1 MKKLQNAYAPL
12 FPYLATAQNAILAP
26 GELIIDNFAGLGG
39 ASTGLEQ
46 ALGRPVDVAINHSRQ
61 AIELHSVNHPY
72 TRHYVEDVWEVNP
85 LEVTGGQPVAL
96 AWFSPTCTHFS
107 KAKGS
112 GLLDRKIRGLAWVTL
127 RWADLV
133 KPRVIILE
141 NVEEFQGWGPLTK
154 DGRPDPKQKGRT
166 FRSFVNAL
174 RYQGYQVE
182 HRELRASEYGAPTIR
197 KRLFLIARRDG
208 LPIVWPEATHA
219 APTSSRVLSGEL
231 KTFRTAAE
239 CIDWELPTPSIF
251 TRKKPLVPATMKR
264 ISRGIQRFVL
274 DAAEPFIV
282 TCNHSGET
290 FRGQGLDKPFNT
302 VTAANEAHG
311 LTQPILSP
319 FLPDRLYPDRN
330 HPADQPLSTITTT
343 HNKNELASAV
353 LAPCIINKQHQAPAR
368 AATDPLSTVTTNH
381 NKNELLTG
389 YLVPRYGEADG
400 QAARVV
406 SVESPS
412 PTIVTTGN
420 GSRLAVPVLIKT
432 DNQRSRNECVYPVE
446 RPLGTVVSKAGHALI
461 LAHLTK
467 FNTGSVGSSLNIP
480 APTVVA
486 GGESTGPHG
495 LVAAQLVTYYG
506 PKREGEVR
514 GLLPSDPLKTQ
525 GTENR
530 FALLTASL
538 VKHYGG
544 TYQGA
549 GVSLASPV
557 ATITSVDHHALLTGH
572 LIGID
577 NQSSKGGFWNVR
589 HPLNTIV
596 TESRHGLV
604 SGALVACGGRGAQ
617 ARPKAINEVMHTITS
632 KADMCLTSAHLQAYY
647 SSNGKG
653 DLGQEASDPLRTVPT
668 TDRFGVTAAT
678 LMRQFGTSTAADVA
692 APLGTIVSGGNGK
705 THLVMADCQPDLS
718 TEQLARAR
726 QVYAL
731 LAQYAPEALNRH
743 ADHAQQLVVLPV
755 RGEWYVLADIGMRM
769 LSPRELAA
777 CQGFPE
783 TYKLDAT
790 LDGKPLSKAA
800 QVRGIGNSVCPDLAR
815 VIAFSQLTAQAD
827 AAD

>member
-26 GELIIDNFAGLGG
+26 GELIIDNFAGLCG

-251 TRKKPLVPATMKR
+251 TRKKPLVPA
-264 ISRGIQRFVL
+264 
-274 DAAEPFIV
+274 
-282 TCNHSGET
+282 
-290 FRGQGLDKPFNT
+290 
-302 VTAANEAHG
+302 
-311 LTQPILSP
+311 
-319 FLPDRLYPDRN
+319 
-330 HPADQPLSTITTT
+330 
-343 HNKNELASAV
+343 
-353 LAPCIINKQHQAPAR
+353 
-368 AATDPLSTVTTNH
+368 
-381 NKNELLTG
+381 
-389 YLVPRYGEADG
+389 
-400 QAARVV
+400 
-406 SVESPS
+406 
-412 PTIVTTGN
+412 
-420 GSRLAVPVLIKT
+420 
-432 DNQRSRNECVYPVE
+432 
-446 RPLGTVVSKAGHALI
+446 
-461 LAHLTK
+461 
-467 FNTGSVGSSLNIP
+467 
-480 APTVVA
+480 
-486 GGESTGPHG
+486 TGPHG

-743 ADHAQQLVVLPV
+743 ADHAQQLVVLQV